1 MNQDRAIGA
10 MLGLAIGDAMGAPE
24 EFRPSGKFIPVT
36 EFRDGGPFKL
46 KAGQWTDDTSMA
58 LCLATSLIE
67 CEGMNPKD
75 QMDRY
80 LRWVNDGYMSC
91 VGRAVG
97 IGQTVLK
104 ALVRYHKTQEPYQGS
119 SNPKY
124 AGNGCIMRLAPVPIF
139 YHNDA
144 EKAVLNAVD
153 SARTTH
159 ASPQALQ
166 TTAYFAGLIW
176 GALDQV
182 PKDELLEPYYTPM
195 KDLSFTDLHPDVEKV
210 IVGDYKNHTIEDLL
224 PSGYAPE
231 SLQVAL
237 WAFYNSESFEE
248 GLLMSVNM
256 GGDADTIGAIYGQ
269 LAGAYYGVGG
279 IPKNWVQELDGLEYI
294 DDVIAKLIQFTPLAK

>member
-1 MNQDRAIGA
+1 MNQDRVVGA
-10 MLGLAIGDAMGAPE
+10 MLGLAIGDAMGAPV
-24 EFRPSGKFIPVT
+24 EFRPRGKFTPVT
-36 EFRDGGPFKL
+36 GFRDGGPFKL

-58 LCLATSLIE
+58 LCLAASLIE

-119 SNPKY
+119 PNPKY
-124 AGNGCIMRLAPVPIF
+124 SGNGCIMRLAPVPIY
-139 YHNDA
+139 YHSDA
-144 EKAVLNAVD
+144 KKAVLNAVD

-176 GALDQV
+176 GALNQV
-182 PKDELLEPYYTPM
+182 SKGELLEAYYTPM
-195 KDLSFTDLHPDVEKV
+195 KDLSFTDLHPHVEK
-210 IVGDYKNHTIEDLL
+210 IIAGDYKNQSIEDLS
-224 PSGYAPE
+224 PNGYAPE
-231 SLQVAL
+231 SLEVAL

-248 GLLMSVNM
+248 GLLMTVNM

-269 LAGAYYGVGG
+269 LAGAFYGVKN
-279 IPKNWVQELDGLEYI
+279 IPQSWINGLEAPAYLDQI
-294 DDVIAKLIQFTPLAK
+294 ITALAQRA